1 MFIGCQITCAR
12 APPWPADVK
21 TLSIDVGGTRLK
33 ASVLDRDGK
42 MLVEKVR
49 IDTPYPAHRRS

>member
-1 MFIGCQITCAR
+1 MR
-12 APPWPADVK
+12 AAPRPWPADVK